1 MTITLNHAIVP
12 ARDKMAA
19 AQFFARIFGLHADPK
34 DGHFAPDFSL
44 LSKTCFSRVY
54 LNEAEARPIPT
65 RAGMGKR
72 YASAPASCGTEAG
85 ASAGFFGSS
94 AAETASSTR
103 SSQMNSISRRA
114 TSGMSS

>member
-1 MTITLNHAIVP
+1 MPSSLP
-12 ARDKMAA
+12 AKDGERPEFREDL
-19 AQFFARIFGLHADPK
+19 RPSRRPK
-34 DGHFAPDFSL
+34 DGHSAPDSAPPRRL
-44 LSKTCFSRVY
+44 LPSSRVHPD
-54 LNEAEARPIPT
+54 EVKRDPSPP
-65 RAGMGKR
+65 GGDGKR
-72 YASAPASCGTEAG
+72 YASAPASRGTEAG

>member
-1 MTITLNHAIVP
+1 MNLAEWLKGLGLGQY
-12 ARDKMAA
+12 ADA
-19 AQFFARIFGLHADPK
+19 FAEILISVF
-34 DGHFAPDFSL
+34 
-44 LSKTCFSRVY
+44 SKTCFSRVY